1 MSRRVTLS
9 DREIWHI
16 TEVLKAIQNETTMS
30 YQVVK
35 AGNQA
40 LQDIIDKLQPEPK
53 IDLDKANI

>member
-1 MSRRVTLS
+1 
-9 DREIWHI
+9 
-16 TEVLKAIQNETTMS
+16 MS